1 MSCSN
6 NSNLFQ
12 EAISHCRWEK
22 VLQSFLTNLDIT
34 QFQNKSFDDI
44 FVSIF
49 NMCQSIKG
57 LGTLTVYDITSSIC
71 RRYNVVID
79 KVFIIGSGP
88 KRAIKLLHIKP
99 IIYKVSK
106 KINIHCVSIDDII
119 RAFDKE
125 GFQLD
130 DSIRYCTNGDIIETF
145 ICNWQKSI
153 S

>member
-1 MSCSN
+1 MSCS

-12 EAISHCRWEK
+12 EAIAHCRWEK
-22 VLQSFLTNLDIT
+22 VLRNFLTNLDIT
-34 QFQNKSFDDI
+34 QFQNQSFDYI
-44 FVSIF
+44 YVSIF

-57 LGTLTVYDITSSIC
+57 LGTLTIYDITSAIC
-71 RRYNVVID
+71 RRYNIVID

-88 KRAIKLLHIKP
+88 KRAIKLLHIQP
-99 IIYKVSK
+99 NIYKIS
-106 KINIHCVSIDDII
+106 KINIRYVAIDDIV

-130 DSIRYCTNGDIIETF
+130 DSIRYCANGDIIETF